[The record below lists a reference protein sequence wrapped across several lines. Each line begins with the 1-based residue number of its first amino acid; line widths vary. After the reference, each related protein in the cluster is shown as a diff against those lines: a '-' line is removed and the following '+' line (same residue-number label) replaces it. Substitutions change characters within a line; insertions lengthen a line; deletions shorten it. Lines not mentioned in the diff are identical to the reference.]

1 MAAAL
6 RGELRSLI
14 HPTSYEA
21 PQSSSQMLP
30 HSPYHEAMFSQTRFR
45 LSDLHSGCLL
55 LPPGHTDSPL
65 GLTDIAAAAPGTLTS
80 TPPPAPYSTGECAR
94 GREGR
99 DRSPLTFLRL
109 ISILT
114 PSEQVIVES

>member
-80 TPPPAPYSTGECAR
+80 TPPP
-94 GREGR
+94 
-99 DRSPLTFLRL
+99 PLIALGSALGAEKAETD
-109 ISILT
+109 
-114 PSEQVIVES
+114 PP

>member
-6 RGELRSLI
+6 TGELGSLI
-14 HPTSYEA
+14 HSTPYEA

-65 GLTDIAAAAPGTLTS
+65 GLTDIAAAPGTLTS
-80 TPPPAPYSTGECAR
+80 APPP
-94 GREGR
+94 
-99 DRSPLTFLRL
+99 PLIALGSALGAEKAETD
-109 ISILT
+109 
-114 PSEQVIVES
+114 PP